1 MTIILALFQ
10 TKKVLGFI
18 ELQNLCI
25 TCLNFFNDL
34 KLSIINYKG
43 KIKKNNSLI
52 CFEFEIVTYTKNIRV
67 RNYNFNNKGKCFV
80 LFHCFYSDLCIFIF
94 KKINNVNLS

>member
-43 KIKKNNSLI
+43 KIKK
-52 CFEFEIVTYTKNIRV
+52 K
-67 RNYNFNNKGKCFV
+67 
-80 LFHCFYSDLCIFIF
+80 
-94 KKINNVNLS
+94 